1 MRILALTNLYPNP
14 IQPHRA
20 SFNRHQFRL
29 LAQDHPMRVIA
40 PVLWMDEWTI
50 ARRKGPRIP
59 RGRQVMNDGIV
70 VDHPIY
76 WYTPKLLRGLY
87 GRFYLESVRAA
98 FRKAVAEFAP
108 DIVFAPWAYPDG
120 WAAAKLAH
128 DDGLPVVIRVH
139 GSDVRLLDD
148 FASRQNGTRQAL
160 QQADGIIAVSS
171 DLAQRVVDLGAQ
183 PDAVRV
189 ILDGV
194 DKTIFCPGDRTAAQR
209 RLNLAPGIRHLLF
222 VGNLLE
228 VKGIDVL
235 LQACGRLRDA
245 SVDWHLHLVGEGRL
259 RRQLVRQAEDLGI
272 AAKVSFHG
280 SVPHHGLPD
289 WFRAA
294 DLFVLPSRSEGVPN
308 VLLEASACATPY
320 IASNVGGIPE
330 IAVLGASRLVA
341 PEQVEELA
349 NAITECLSSPPSQPA
364 IGPRDRNEAARDAA
378 RFLAQTHARF
388 HQRRDMA
395 HHSTA

>member
-14 IQPHRA
+14 LQPHRA

-29 LAQDHPMRVIA
+29 LAKDHPMQVIA
-40 PVLWMDEWTI
+40 PVLWTDEWTI
-50 ARRKGPRIP
+50 ARRKGLRVP
-59 RGRQVMNDGIV
+59 RGRRVMNDGIV
-70 VDHPIY
+70 VDHPTY
-76 WYTPKLLRGLY
+76 WYTPKLLRGWY

-98 FRKAVAEFAP
+98 FRKAVAEFSP

-120 WAAAKLAH
+120 WAAAKLARDH
-128 DDGLPVVIRVH
+128 GLPVVIQVH
-139 GSDVRLLDD
+139 GSDVRQLDD
-148 FASRQNGTRQAL
+148 FAGRQDGTRQAL
-160 QQADGIIAVSS
+160 RQADGIIAVSG
-171 DLAQRVVDLGAQ
+171 DLARRVVDLGAE
-183 PDAVRV
+183 AETVRV

-194 DKTIFCPGDRTAAQR
+194 DKTVFCPGDRATAQR
-209 RLNLAPGIRHLLF
+209 RLGLAPTTRHLLF
-222 VGNLLE
+222 VGNLVE

-235 LQACGRLRDA
+235 LQACALLRD
-245 SVDWHLHLVGEGRL
+245 VGDDWRLHLVGEGRL
-259 RRQLVRQAEDLGI
+259 HPQLTRLAASLGI

-280 SVPHHGLPD
+280 SIPHHDLPD

-308 VLLEASACATPY
+308 VLLEASACATPW

-330 IAVLGASRLVA
+330 IAALGASRLVA
-341 PEQVEELA
+341 PEQAGELA
-349 NAITECLSSPPSQPA
+349 NAIAECLSSPPPQPL
-364 IGPRDRNEAARDAA
+364 IGPRDRNEAAADAA

-395 HHSTA
+395 RYSAA